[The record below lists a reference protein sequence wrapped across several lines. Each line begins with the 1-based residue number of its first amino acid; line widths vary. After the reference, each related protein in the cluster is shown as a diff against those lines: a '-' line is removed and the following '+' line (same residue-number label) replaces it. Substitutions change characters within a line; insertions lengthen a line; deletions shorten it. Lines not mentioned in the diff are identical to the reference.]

1 MLNVVVI
8 MGRLVAD
15 PELRTTT
22 NGINLARFR
31 IACDRS
37 YSRQSEQRQTD
48 FLDVVAWRQQADF
61 VCKYFQK
68 GSLIII
74 EGSIQSRQY
83 QDKDNGVLA
92 VASHESGREETQLG
106 EEPGEQRNFEYE
118 PHCQRHDHQGR
129 YVGLQADQVGHPVA
143 DLIGPEK
150 TEGQWKDQKVAT
162 DDSGQKHGVT
172 SAYHPHGIPAFVG
185 VEGRGDEA
193 VKLIENVGRGTECSG
208 RQGGLHLDDE
218 LAGQPGVDE
227 RNADGGIGRLGKP
240 RSDGAEQTIGDEVLL
255 LWSQHGSEK
264 LFLQAKRDYGEQGGY
279 DNDS

>member
-74 EGSIQSRQY
+74 EGSIQTRQY
-83 QDKDNGVLA
+83 QDKSGNNRTGVEIVANNINFGGPKNSGTNG
-92 VASHESGREETQLG
+92 GG
-106 EEPGEQRNFEYE
+106 
-118 PHCQRHDHQGR
+118 
-129 YVGLQADQVGHPVA
+129 
-143 DLIGPEK
+143 
-150 TEGQWKDQKVAT
+150 
-162 DDSGQKHGVT
+162 
-172 SAYHPHGIPAFVG
+172 SAYP
-185 VEGRGDEA
+185 
-193 VKLIENVGRGTECSG
+193 
-208 RQGGLHLDDE
+208 
-218 LAGQPGVDE
+218 AGQP
-227 RNADGGIGRLGKP
+227 RSNAPSARPSSIEAVPSYSAGDTDDFAVIDD
-240 RSDGAEQTIGDEVLL
+240 SDDLP
-255 LWSQHGSEK
+255 
-264 LFLQAKRDYGEQGGY
+264 F
-279 DNDS
+279 